1 MNRAVQLA
9 LAALV
14 AATGAGN
21 VCAAGPQ
28 PLQPGDEVR
37 GEITSAAPLN
47 HSDGSRS
54 RLYQVEIGERE
65 LVSFDVSGP
74 LRAQL
79 SLFDGEELVSRTGDR
94 HASSLSLRAP
104 RSATYTL
111 AVSGADA
118 AAYGPYTLRAEVV
131 DGWDGRTLRSGDE
144 VLDWV
149 DGSRQ
154 LPLRVDR
161 RAMYTIDL
169 RSDQFDALLK
179 VTGAGV
185 DAQDDDGGEGTDS
198 RLRALLEPGD
208 YTLTVGGWG
217 GSGQG
222 LYRLAVASQAVP
234 ANLSQ
239 GGPVRTDGS
248 QLQGLYQG
256 QPLRY
261 RFSLSGRRL
270 VTVDMRSGDFDSLL
284 TLRGQGVEHYD
295 DDGGEGFDA
304 RLVLVLEPGEY
315 SLEAGA
321 AVTGSGLFTLSVDAA
336 DVPEG
341 IGGGPLAVGEARDAL
356 LLPDAVDRH
365 TVEVAVEGD
374 YVFDMVSDE
383 FDSYLELFDADG
395 DVLGSDDDGG
405 GALNARIRATL
416 APGTYRLEA
425 SAIGGAGRYRISAGA
440 R

>member
-9 LAALV
+9 GAALV
-14 AATGAGN
+14 AAAWAGN
-21 VCAAGPQ
+21 LGAAEPQ

-37 GEITSAAPLN
+37 GEITSAAALN
-47 HSDGSRS
+47 HSDGTRS
-54 RLYQVEIGERE
+54 RLYLVEIGERE

-79 SLFDGEELVSRTGDR
+79 SLFDGEQLVGRTGDR

-118 AAYGPYTLRAEVV
+118 SAYGPYTLRADVV

-154 LPLRVDR
+154 LPLRVER

-179 VTGAGV
+179 VAGGGV

-198 RLRALLEPGD
+198 RLRVLLEPGD

-239 GGPVRTDGS
+239 GGPVRTDGR
-248 QLQGLYQG
+248 QLQGIYQG

-261 RFSLSGRRL
+261 RFSIAGRRL
-270 VTVDMRSGDFDSLL
+270 VTADMRSGDFDSLL
-284 TLRGQGVEHYD
+284 VLRGQGVEHYD
-295 DDGGEGFDA
+295 DDGGEGLDA
-304 RLVLVLEPGEY
+304 RLSVLLEPGEY
-315 SLEAGA
+315 TLDAGA
-321 AVTGSGLFTLSVDAA
+321 AVEGSGLFALTVSAT

-341 IGGGPLAVGEARDAL
+341 IGGGRLAVGEARDAL
-356 LLPDAVDRH
+356 LLAGAVDRH
-365 TVEVAVEGD
+365 TVEIAVQGD
-374 YVFDMVSDE
+374 YVFDMASDE
-383 FDSYLELFDADG
+383 FDSYLELFDAGG
-395 DVLGSDDDGG
+395 DMLGSDDDGG

-425 SAIGGAGRYRISAGA
+425 SAIGGAGRYRISVSGP
-440 R
+440 